1 MKVTSVV
8 LVLIQAVCSIGLVFS
23 NGIIPGNIFLVILW
37 AAGIL
42 LGIWAMAE
50 FRFRF
55 NIFPELLEDSMLLTS
70 GPYRYVRHPI
80 YTAVLM
86 ITLAYLINTPK
97 ILNYIMWII
106 LLLVLVIKLNYEE
119 KLLMKRFPD
128 YREYKARTK
137 RLIPFVI

>member
-1 MKVTSVV
+1 MKATSLI
-8 LVLIQAVCSIGLVFS
+8 LVLIQAVCSVGLVFS

-55 NIFPELLEDSMLLTS
+55 NIFPELLEDSKLVTS
-70 GPYRYVRHPI
+70 GPFRYVRHPI

-97 ILNYIMWII
+97 IQNYI
-106 LLLVLVIKLNYEE
+106 
-119 KLLMKRFPD
+119 
-128 YREYKARTK
+128 
-137 RLIPFVI
+137 